1 MSSIINFL
9 QISSCKKCVKQLCK
23 SASAD
28 AERFCLVF
36 AVMIL
41 VKRKGGALAEIR
53 REHLSPERRS
63 LGGAVYRHALAK
75 WQGKIQVCLWA
86 DARYC
91 KEEAAGSNAGA
102 DTRKHGCVWA
112 DAERAFFSVSASNRC
127 QTLHTGALP
136 FHAGTPYSA
145 APRRHSSVQTD
156 GERAF

>member
-53 REHLSPERRS
+53 REHLSPERRP
-63 LGGAVYRHALAK
+63 LGGAVYRHALAE
-75 WQGKIQVCLWA
+75 WQGKIQVCL
-86 DARYC
+86 R
-91 KEEAAGSNAGA
+91 A
-102 DTRKHGCVWA
+102 DT
-112 DAERAFFSVSASNRC
+112 
-127 QTLHTGALP
+127 
-136 FHAGTPYSA
+136 
-145 APRRHSSVQTD
+145 
-156 GERAF
+156 